1 MTPSLPRAALS
12 AREDGNGNLLDD
24 DSSLLG
30 RKVPCERDGST
41 VNTAKACI

>member
-1 MTPSLPRAALS
+1 MTPSLTRAALS
-12 AREDGNGNLLDD
+12 AREDGNLLDD